1 MTGTAAPL
9 LLTREQAAE
18 LCQTSLEILDE
29 WSYLPGFPVIR
40 RNGGHFV
47 RIHRAGLERWL
58 EEFATQ
64 KQTPAGSG
72 TAAGVASIS
81 QPSRRSRGS

>member
-1 MTGTAAPL
+1 VSQSDRL

-18 LCQTSLEILDE
+18 LCQVSLEILDE

-47 RIHRAGLERWL
+47 RIHATAL
-58 EEFATQ
+58 EEWLRDFATQ
-64 KQTPAGSG
+64 KDAPARLM
-72 TAAGVASIS
+72 TEAGARAS
-81 QPSRRSRGS
+81 QPTRARRSRGS